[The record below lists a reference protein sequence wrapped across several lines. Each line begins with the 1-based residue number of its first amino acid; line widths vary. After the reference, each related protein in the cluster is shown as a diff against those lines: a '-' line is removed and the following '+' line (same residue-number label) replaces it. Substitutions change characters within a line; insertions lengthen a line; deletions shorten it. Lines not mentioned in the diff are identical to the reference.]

1 MRHWHRPSKR
11 GKRFGKS
18 IALAVL
24 LTFSMA
30 CSSPAG
36 TAVDSI
42 LSKEVPTQQTV
53 ETAEQAL
60 QQEENGM
67 QKIEVQ
73 VGNVTFTATLYDTKT
88 AQAFVELLPVQLTMY
103 ELNGNE
109 KYAYLAQR
117 LPTEESWPKAIHAGD
132 LMLFG
137 SDCLVLFYENFSTSY
152 RYTPVGYLDAPE
164 DLAQTLGEKNVT
176 VTFRLADQKSN

>member
-1 MRHWHRPSKR
+1 
-11 GKRFGKS
+11 
-18 IALAVL
+18 
-24 LTFSMA
+24 MA

-42 LSKEVPTQQTV
+42 LSKELPTQQTV
-53 ETAEQAL
+53 ETAERAL

-73 VGNVTFTATLYDTKT
+73 IGNVTFTATLYDTKT

-109 KYAYLAQR
+109 KYADLAQR
-117 LPTEESWPKAIHAGD
+117 LPTAESRPNAIHVGD

-137 SDCLVLFYENFSTSY
+137 SDCLVLFYESFSTSY
-152 RYTPVGYLDAPE
+152 RYTPVGYLNAPE

>member
-1 MRHWHRPSKR
+1 
-11 GKRFGKS
+11 
-18 IALAVL
+18 
-24 LTFSMA
+24 
-30 CSSPAG
+30 
-36 TAVDSI
+36 
-42 LSKEVPTQQTV
+42 
-53 ETAEQAL
+53 
-60 QQEENGM
+60 M

>member
-1 MRHWHRPSKR
+1 
-11 GKRFGKS
+11 
-18 IALAVL
+18 
-24 LTFSMA
+24 
-30 CSSPAG
+30 
-36 TAVDSI
+36 
-42 LSKEVPTQQTV
+42 
-53 ETAEQAL
+53 
-60 QQEENGM
+60 M

-73 VGNVTFTATLYDTKT
+73 ISNVTFTATLYDTKT

-109 KYAYLAQR
+109 KYADLAQR
-117 LPTEESWPKAIHAGD
+117 LPTAESRPNAIHAGD

-137 SDCLVLFYENFSTSY
+137 SDCLVLFYESFSTSY
-152 RYTPVGYLDAPE
+152 RYLDAPE